1 MFTQKKLLAGVIAL
15 ITLVWIGQV
24 FGYEELGFYIQKSL
38 AAESPSNEV
47 FTGMTTML
55 AVIVTA
61 VNFLTFL
68 IFPLIEVI
76 LDPTFFLDIHS
87 ANEAVILQ
95 IWRVSRDIVNV
106 VFAFMLVIGACL
118 TVITAKKDIISRFA
132 IKFVLGIIL
141 VNFTWFFPRVI
152 LDVGHVLAA
161 TIYQLPRM
169 VSSTCRYYDINGNI
183 QTPCKFPTDY
193 AYFDE
198 ARTINAGLPTGA
210 WECPLETFCYEVGA
224 LDPNTNTAGGVLS
237 GLIFNHAKLPDLA
250 KVQNFN
256 GGGTPATNPLDQISF
271 FLMFILNTIFL
282 IALSVALFL
291 AMLAML
297 VAFIIRIPVLWMT
310 MAFMPFMFIG
320 FVLEDKM
327 GNFNTMKI
335 FDHFVKA
342 AFLPAITAI
351 PFAIGYIVLNAL
363 AFSAPTGT
371 AIKLEFADGRFL
383 PGVDNLWIVLWQI
396 TTILVIWKGFFMA
409 LSIDSIY
416 ADATK
421 GIKSVG
427 SNLGGIAASL
437 PLNIPFLPGAKD
449 PDTGKT
455 DFISLGEANT
465 RMRGVGALAKQGK
478 LLDRK
483 ALSGLLGGD
492 SKTGVS
498 TAATDIRNADNITEI
513 RGAANSNDIAKLTAE
528 LKKLDSDLGHLS
540 AADQVKALEQVL
552 GNPLSKRVRDGVIS
566 GLGGSSGGGTVR
578 TGATPPSGG
587 GGSGGSGSG
596 P

>member
-1 MFTQKKLLAGVIAL
+1 
-15 ITLVWIGQV
+15 
-24 FGYEELGFYIQKSL
+24 
-38 AAESPSNEV
+38 
-47 FTGMTTML
+47 
-55 AVIVTA
+55 
-61 VNFLTFL
+61 
-68 IFPLIEVI
+68 
-76 LDPTFFLDIHS
+76 
-87 ANEAVILQ
+87 
-95 IWRVSRDIVNV
+95 
-106 VFAFMLVIGACL
+106 
-118 TVITAKKDIISRFA
+118 
-132 IKFVLGIIL
+132 
-141 VNFTWFFPRVI
+141 
-152 LDVGHVLAA
+152 
-161 TIYQLPRM
+161 M

-210 WECPLETFCYEVGA
+210 WACPLETFCYEVGA
-224 LDPNTNTAGGVLS
+224 LDANTNTAAGVLS

-342 AFLPAITAI
+342 AFLPAVTAI

-371 AIKLEFADGRFL
+371 AIKLEFANGRFL

-427 SNLGGIAASL
+427 SNLGGIVATL

-483 ALSGLLGGD
+483 ALSGILGGD

-498 TAATDIRNADNITEI
+498 TAATDIRNSADVPELRRNANN
-513 RGAANSNDIAKLTAE
+513 AAALTAAM
-528 LKKLDSDLGHLS
+528 KKLSGKIGHLS

-552 GNPLSKRVRDGVIS
+552 GNRNPLSKRVRDDVIS

-578 TGATPPSGG
+578 TGTTPPSGG
-587 GGSGGSGSG
+587 GSGSG